1 MLDVVLGRL
10 TRFSTDV
17 IRPSSPLGV
26 SADDIG
32 GSDGDSE
39 RESVSTPAMCS
50 IMIAI

>member
-17 IRPSSPLGV
+17 IRPVPASRYSPLGG

-32 GSDGDSE
+32 SCDANSE
-39 RESVSTPAMCS
+39 TESVSTSAT
-50 IMIAI
+50 